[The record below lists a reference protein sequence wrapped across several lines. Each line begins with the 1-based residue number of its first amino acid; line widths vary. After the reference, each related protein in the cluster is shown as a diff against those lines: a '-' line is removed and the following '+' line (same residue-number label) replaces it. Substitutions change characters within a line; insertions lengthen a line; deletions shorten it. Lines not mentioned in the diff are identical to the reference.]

1 MLPENL
7 EQRVTALES
16 QVRELADRVRAS
28 EQDAAAARVLAGA
41 ADRDVTEFVGEF
53 RDFRRAT
60 IGSFNALREDFT
72 ALREEMTERFS
83 HVEERFSRVDD
94 GFTEMRGKLDRAAAG
109 NSASSSSSNNSSP
122 TKADAPGSA
131 QYGGCRSG
139 NIGKWR
145 TLVVSRSAS
154 TTMAVAAIR

>member
-72 ALREEMTERFS
+72 ALREEDDRTFQ
-83 HVEERFSRVDD
+83 SR
-94 GFTEMRGKLDRAAAG
+94 R
-109 NSASSSSSNNSSP
+109 
-122 TKADAPGSA
+122 
-131 QYGGCRSG
+131 
-139 NIGKWR
+139 R
-145 TLVVSRSAS
+145 TF
-154 TTMAVAAIR
+154 